1 MRILR
6 IVYDWPQPWSGL
18 APAPYELTRS
28 QVELGHTFDIFCG
41 RWLSKPF
48 ERLPG
53 VEFHPFVREPFPGS
67 IFFTTAP
74 FMFLY
79 YFFWKD
85 KAGVDLIHSHG
96 HFGIWVYAYRVFL
109 NRFFKNSPE
118 LKIPLV
124 VHFHNTFAGRQKKL
138 EDAGQEPKF
147 FSKYVSWPLGIW
159 SDKLAIKTGA
169 AYIFVSEELKKEAI
183 EYYGADPQKCFV
195 VESGVDP
202 KLFVSVNEQE
212 RHSTKRDMGMDYDDK
227 VILNLGKQVQRKN
240 IHLLIEAL
248 EFLPPYFKL
257 LLVGPSDIK
266 YGIELDT
273 LISVKR
279 LHNRVVRADETSYP
293 QTPIAYQM
301 ADIFVLPSS
310 FEGFPK
316 VVLEALSCGVPALVS
331 GFKAGDDLR
340 GIYYLADLTPQ
351 TIAQSILNIVSKKE
365 PVDRDV
371 VAVKYSWRVRAL
383 QVEKVYEYVTG
394 QNQK

>member
-1 MRILR
+1 M
-6 IVYDWPQPWSGL
+6 
-18 APAPYELTRS
+18 
-28 QVELGHTFDIFCG
+28 
-41 RWLSKPF
+41 
-48 ERLPG
+48 
-53 VEFHPFVREPFPGS
+53 
-67 IFFTTAP
+67 
-74 FMFLY
+74 
-79 YFFWKD
+79 
-85 KAGVDLIHSHG
+85 
-96 HFGIWVYAYRVFL
+96 
-109 NRFFKNSPE
+109 
-118 LKIPLV
+118 
-124 VHFHNTFAGRQKKL
+124 
-138 EDAGQEPKF
+138 
-147 FSKYVSWPLGIW
+147 
-159 SDKLAIKTGA
+159 
-169 AYIFVSEELKKEAI
+169 
-183 EYYGADPQKCFV
+183 
-195 VESGVDP
+195 
-202 KLFVSVNEQE
+202 SVNEQE